1 MEGIGMQG
9 RFKKAII
16 ILGVLLLILILNYEV
31 LTRHSWDHWNL
42 PLAGRVIVLDPGHG
56 GPDGGADSDNVQED
70 DIALSVTNKVRDYL
84 QEAGAFVIMTRER
97 DTDLADEDIE
107 RLSNRKTQDLY
118 RRLDIIQKSD
128 PDMFISIHLN
138 KIPSAKWRG
147 AQTFYHPKSEE
158 NKKLAS
164 FIQDS
169 LRKDLENTDRQ
180 AKTIEHVFLL
190 KQSEVP
196 SSLVEVGF
204 LSNDVERGL
213 LVKRNYQNKI
223 AESIYKG
230 IFRYYTDEKEPAS

>member
-1 MEGIGMQG
+1 MQG

-16 ILGVLLLILILNYEV
+16 ILAVLLFILILNYDV

-56 GPDGGADSDNVQED
+56 GSDGGADSDNVQED
-70 DIALSVTNKVRDYL
+70 DIALSVTKKVRDYL
-84 QEAGAFVIMTRER
+84 QEVGAFVIMTRDR
-97 DTDLADEDIE
+97 DIDLADTDIK
-107 RLSNRKTQDLY
+107 RLSNRKTQDLN
-118 RRLDIIQKSD
+118 RRLEIINKSA

-138 KIPSAKWRG
+138 KISSSKWRG
-147 AQTFYHPKSEE
+147 AQTFYHPQSEA

-190 KQSEVP
+190 KQSRVP

-213 LVKRNYQNKI
+213 LVKRKYQNKI

-230 IFRYYTDEKEPAS
+230 IFRYYTDEKAPAS